1 MKNNKFV
8 CTVIDN
14 LSQEL
19 FDELKDLL
27 IPKFIS
33 FSVIKNE
40 NITKEILK
48 EWLINYF
55 SYIELSF
62 VDHKIKDHFNAILGV
77 FISELDSVIKDKIA
91 ETPKKKKK
99 DTSLPKTPRARKYY
113 EKFASIKEST
123 EISFDAVV
131 DYTRIMLCLYS
142 SIIKNEYNKIDDF
155 DYSFSVVNVQEII
168 TAYCSDFKS
177 HLPITSKPYVNQFK
191 LNNYSSIILM
201 LLYYY
206 IKANEVVGEY

>member
-1 MKNNKFV
+1 M
-8 CTVIDN
+8 
-14 LSQEL
+14 
-19 FDELKDLL
+19 
-27 IPKFIS
+27 PKP
-33 FSVIKNE
+33 
-40 NITKEILK
+40 L
-48 EWLINYF
+48 
-55 SYIELSF
+55 
-62 VDHKIKDHFNAILGV
+62 
-77 FISELDSVIKDKIA
+77 
-91 ETPKKKKK
+91 
-99 DTSLPKTPRARKYY
+99 RARRYY
-113 EKFASIKEST
+113 EKFAKKIEST